1 MIPNSTFYVFCLFRV
16 HFFHCGA
23 LTPTRRAAAQQ
34 ATEQTMEQ
42 HMEQSMEQIWNKL
55 WNKPMVQIILYGE
68 FEWIRREKNNI
79 YLLKVRAWKY
89 K

>member
-1 MIPNSTFYVFCLFRV
+1 MTPNSTFYVFLFRV
-16 HFFHCGA
+16 HFFHCCA

-68 FEWIRREKNNI
+68 FPCH
-79 YLLKVRAWKY
+79 AFCQ
-89 K
+89 